1 METPGTIMQT
11 CTSCGVQHGVAFQPS
26 VNVTRT
32 PSLREKIASGEYFI
46 WECPRC
52 GAKNLIRQPFLMHD
66 EKERLM
72 ILLTDARVKSEGLP
86 EGYTGRIVRSAGD
99 LVEKLKI
106 FDSGLDDIV
115 MELCKY
121 VTLGE
126 LKLDVP
132 LRFVSAGG
140 ADS

>member
-1 METPGTIMQT
+1 MDTPGTIMQT
-11 CTSCGVQHGVAFQPS
+11 CTSCGAQHGVAFQPS

-99 LVEKLKI
+99 LVEKLNQ
-106 FDSGLDDIV
+106 FFVDS
-115 MELCKY
+115 Y
-121 VTLGE
+121 
-126 LKLDVP
+126 
-132 LRFVSAGG
+132 
-140 ADS
+140 ADGTMTALAETYGIQAALIPQE